1 MRKFFMVLMVIAQ
14 AVLFFGIDV
23 LMPSFNSSGM
33 ERMPCFFENTIY
45 YAGPNYDIFFSRLE
59 SNQWTAPQK
68 VPGDINTAENEI
80 SPLVLRNG
88 GKLVMYFGRYIS
100 SERDYDFF
108 RAEYNESKQIWEN
121 ITLVPELCTTLQDW
135 DIWVD
140 STESTA
146 YVTTKGSFG
155 DQKSVGGRDIWMSK
169 KTNGKWSVPVNVSEV
184 NSSSDEWSVAV
195 APDGKIWFD
204 SSRSDSIGGY
214 DLYCYDPAKKSI
226 EHPAEDINTMY
237 NERSPWTDGKL
248 IVFSSADRKGNAGG
262 YDIYIA
268 TLPKE
273 QQSQPEKTESVKQDG
288 DVKVMTITNLRS
300 KVGDSYVYDGQTVEV
315 EGTACVS
322 TGQWHDKANYFSITD
337 GTSAVL
343 IYANG
348 FAEPKVKKGDLVRVR
363 GKVSVAGY
371 TSDVNSLFVLP
382 QSPEDI
388 KILSADNKLPEAT
401 ILFTDTSKENFK
413 TFESM
418 PITIFGKLHQYD
430 NDGISRGFYVDGSS
444 DKNFDD
450 QAGGIK
456 IKFYSYADV
465 DITNLSNGDFVT
477 VNGILVQDKDKN
489 FYIRLTDIYS
499 VKKQPKKMIDFLTTV
514 AKADL
519 VAIEQ
524 KPVSNY
530 IEYSFPKDF
539 QAITGL
545 KVLKGTNIAEDMQG
559 SFNGE
564 KYFLAMH
571 KLEGTRTSDMAPWLY
586 MLDSSKNTVS
596 RINMSGE
603 VDYIDSNKE
612 TLIFSIRVTPENPKS
627 SRDIYLMNLATN
639 KVSIV
644 SDSMSDDIEPAINSD
659 STVAAFTRIVN
670 GRYTLILKDLKS
682 GKEKVVC
689 ENARKP
695 SWKGASIVFQVYNG
709 SNWDIAEYDSMTS
722 KTSFVLNS
730 KFNEF
735 YPAVSKNGDLLFIAD
750 YDSGNEVYVY
760 SSSKKS
766 IVKVIESAYL
776 PDKPFWAE
784 KDMVGATIK
793 TGSIYNLA
801 AKTVPPS
808 IPVSGIIK
816 KAEGLINS
824 PRFGCPSII
833 LNNERIL
840 KVALTQNTLKQVSIS
855 GKSGSYTVP
864 VISDARAVIPS
875 YVPDGLYDL
884 NIISEKDGVFYES
897 REPNCVFLTKEK
909 TEVKILQIT
918 DTHMGLSKKSE
929 NKDGLK
935 VLIEKANN
943 ENADFIVI
951 TGDITDSA
959 QYYEQDYP
967 YLVNTMDELC
977 DLPVFVI
984 PGNHDSQSAG
994 KVVGKEIW
1002 KKVIGPVKWS
1012 FTYANWYFIGMDTGD
1027 NPYGLVNGDVS
1038 SEQISW
1044 LAQELKTAKDNN
1056 MKIALF
1062 AHHNMFDT
1070 RWNFFE
1076 KEEVRSTLARMLSN
1090 SNVLLAAFGHRHSDT
1105 VDLYGNITA
1114 VTTQNCLEKEKA
1126 GFRIII
1132 LDSFGIKSL
1141 NMSDPITSF

>member
-33 ERMPCFFENTIY
+33 ERMPCFFENVIY
-45 YAGPNYDIFFSRLE
+45 YAGPNYDIFYSRLE

-80 SPLVLRNG
+80 SPFVLRNG
-88 GKLVMYFGRYIS
+88 GKVVMYFGRYIS
-100 SERDYDFF
+100 AERDYDFF
-108 RAEYNESKQIWEN
+108 RAEYNESKQVWEN
-121 ITLVPELCTTLQDW
+121 ITLVPELSTTLQDW

-146 YVTTKGSFG
+146 YVTTKGTFG

-169 KTNGKWSVPVNVSEV
+169 KTNGKWSVPVNVAEV

-204 SSRSDSIGGY
+204 SSRSDSTGGY

-226 EHPAEDINTMY
+226 DHPAEDINTMY
-237 NERSPWTDGKL
+237 NERSPWTDGKIL
-248 IVFSSADRKGNAGG
+248 IFSSADRKGNAGG

-273 QQSQPEKTESVKQDG
+273 QQSFPEKTESIKQDG
-288 DVKVMTITNLRS
+288 DVKIMTITNLRS

-348 FAEPKVKKGDLVRVR
+348 FAEPKVKKGDMVRVR
-363 GKVSVAGY
+363 GKVSIAGY

-388 KILSADNKLPEAT
+388 TILSADNKLVEST

-413 TFESM
+413 AFESM
-418 PITIFGKLHQYD
+418 PVTIFGKLHQYD
-430 NDGISRGFYVDGSS
+430 NDGIARGFYVDGSS

-545 KVLKGTNIAEDMQG
+545 KVLKGTNIAQDMQG
-559 SFNGE
+559 VFNGE

-571 KLEGTRTSDMAPWLY
+571 KLEGTRVSDMAPWLY
-586 MLDSSKNTVS
+586 TVDSSKNVIS

-603 VDYIDSNKE
+603 VDYIDANKE
-612 TLIFSIRVTPENPKS
+612 NLIFSIRVTPENPKS
-627 SRDIYLMNLATN
+627 SRDIYLMNIATN

-659 STVAAFTRIVN
+659 STAVAFTRIVN
-670 GRYTLILKDLKS
+670 GRYTLIIKDLKS

-689 ENARKP
+689 ENARKA

-709 SNWDIAEYDSMTS
+709 SNWDIAEYDSMSS
-722 KTSFVLNS
+722 KISFVLNS

-735 YPAVSKNGDLLFIAD
+735 YPAVSKNGDLLFMAD
-750 YDSGNEVYVY
+750 YDSVNEVYVY
-760 SSSKKS
+760 SSSRKS
-766 IVKVIESAYL
+766 IVKAIEAAYS

-793 TGSIYNLA
+793 TESIYNLA
-801 AKTVPPS
+801 AKEVPTS
-808 IPVSGIIK
+808 VPVSGVIK
-816 KAEGLINS
+816 KAEGLIDS

-840 KVALTQNTLKQVSIS
+840 KVQLAQNTLKQVSIS
-855 GKSGSYTVP
+855 GKSGSYNVP
-864 VISDARAVIPS
+864 VISDGRAVIPS

-884 NIISEKDGVFYES
+884 NTLSEKDGVFYES
-897 REPNCVFLTKEK
+897 REPNSVFLTKEK
-909 TEVKILQIT
+909 SEIKILQIT
-918 DTHMGLSKKSE
+918 DTHMGLSKKAE

-977 DLPVFVI
+977 NIPAFIV

-1012 FTYANWYFIGMDTGD
+1012 FTYADWYFIGMDTGD

-1038 SEQISW
+1038 NEQISW
-1044 LAQELKTAKDNN
+1044 LAQELKTAKDAN

-1076 KEEVRSTLARMLSN
+1076 KEEVRSTLVRMLSN

-1105 VDLYGNITA
+1105 VDFYANITA